1 MNDPSGRHAFNYVHD
16 DIPDGMA
23 IGEWRR
29 RRMAERIA
37 ALMTARAARRCR
49 RRRWLQRWIR
59 PWRVTAP
66 RSPVRGRPA
75 HG

>member
-1 MNDPSGRHAFNYVHD
+1 MNDPSGWHDFNYVHTD
-16 DIPDGMA
+16 LPHGMA

-29 RRMAERIA
+29 RRLAERIA
-37 ALMTARAARRCR
+37 ARMAARAARRCR

-59 PWRVTAP
+59 PWRVPTP

>member
-1 MNDPSGRHAFNYVHD
+1 MNDPRGWHEFNYVHA

-23 IGEWRR
+23 IAEWRR
-29 RRMAERIA
+29 RRAAERIA
-37 ALMTARAARRCR
+37 ARTTARAARRCR
-49 RRRWLQRWIR
+49 RRRWLLRWIR
-59 PWRVTAP
+59 PWRVPTL

>member
-1 MNDPSGRHAFNYVHD
+1 MNDPSGWHAFNYVHA